1 MEENAPDQVN
11 RIRTALRADYERVQ
25 MLVAEDQLHECVD
38 LLQNPDVL
46 TTELLHACAAI
57 DETWEVPRPNDGN
70 ESEIGLGRF
79 SPGCDID
86 VIGGDPSSFRC
97 ITAGYDPQTGRE
109 VGEPDRCGGLDYIGL
124 LKSGDP
130 RATIGVVESLGDCTP
145 YLLLLRLLACFT
157 EVAAPTPARFLDRT
171 LFKGAL
177 GDSPVFDLHLVLW
190 DTGDGVGAIS
200 EEHQALHELTHDLA
214 QLAYNACRATYG
226 LSESLGS
233 IWCLRV
239 DPNDLMANL
248 AFEWRI

>member
-1 MEENAPDQVN
+1 M
-11 RIRTALRADYERVQ
+11 
-25 MLVAEDQLHECVD
+25 
-38 LLQNPDVL
+38 
-46 TTELLHACAAI
+46 
-57 DETWEVPRPNDGN
+57 
-70 ESEIGLGRF
+70 
-79 SPGCDID
+79 
-86 VIGGDPSSFRC
+86 
-97 ITAGYDPQTGRE
+97 
-109 VGEPDRCGGLDYIGL
+109 
-124 LKSGDP
+124 
-130 RATIGVVESLGDCTP
+130 
-145 YLLLLRLLACFT
+145 LRLLACFT

-214 QLAYNACRATYG
+214 QLAYTACRATYG